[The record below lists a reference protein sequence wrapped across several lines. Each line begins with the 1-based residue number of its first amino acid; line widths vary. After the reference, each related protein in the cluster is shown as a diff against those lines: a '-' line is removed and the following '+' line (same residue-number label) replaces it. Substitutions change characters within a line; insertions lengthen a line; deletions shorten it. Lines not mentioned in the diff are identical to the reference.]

1 LPPAYTNPSI
11 SYSSF
16 SVAINSV
23 YDLPIYANYD
33 PEGGSVAILVSDT
46 FSTPV
51 NYIIA
56 ADKSKVTFSPIAFS
70 EAGIHSVQIIL

>member
-1 LPPAYTNPSI
+1 MPPAYTNPSVL
-11 SYSSF
+11 YSSF

-23 YDLPIYANYD
+23 YDLPIFANYD
-33 PEGGSVAILVSDT
+33 PEGAPVTILVSDT
-46 FSTPV
+46 FSTQV

-70 EAGIHSVQIIL
+70 EAGIHSVRIIL